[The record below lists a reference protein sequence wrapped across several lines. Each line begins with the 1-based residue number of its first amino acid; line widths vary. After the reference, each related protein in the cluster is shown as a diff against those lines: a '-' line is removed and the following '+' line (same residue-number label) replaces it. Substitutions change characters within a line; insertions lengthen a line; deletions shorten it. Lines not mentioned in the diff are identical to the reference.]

1 MLEFTL
7 GVKPSG
13 IEIKKIK
20 DKLNN
25 QDKNMKIVFR
35 YLNINGIQMPLE
47 MICRKNKLNYN
58 AIFMHCARLR
68 PVCRLL
74 KTITTTYGV

>member
-35 YLNINGIQMPLE
+35 YLDINGIQIPLE
-47 MICRKNKLNYN
+47 MICSKNKLN
-58 AIFMHCARLR
+58 
-68 PVCRLL
+68 
-74 KTITTTYGV
+74 